1 LQGSLGLSKNGH
13 VVQSWIKQQWKLVAT
28 IPDMQARKLFCGCQ
42 DLLSFNS
49 LEGTVCKKKPQ
60 QEDMGAENKRRVKYN
75 LRQDIC
81 ISVQQSASHSKR

>member
-28 IPDMQARKLFCGCQ
+28 ITDMQARKLLCVCE

-49 LEGTVCKKKPQ
+49 LEGTIRK
-60 QEDMGAENKRRVKYN
+60 
-75 LRQDIC
+75 
-81 ISVQQSASHSKR
+81 

>member
-28 IPDMQARKLFCGCQ
+28 ITDMQTRKLLCVCE

-49 LEGTVCKKKPQ
+49 LEGTIRK
-60 QEDMGAENKRRVKYN
+60 
-75 LRQDIC
+75 
-81 ISVQQSASHSKR
+81 